1 MYHFAYG
8 SNMNIFE
15 LKKYLCDKDFK
26 IIGPGYLENYIFTYR
41 TFTTRQLSAKANIE
55 QRKNS
60 KVYGLIV
67 KINKNCSKLDK
78 KEGIHLGLYHKQRNL
93 KIKHCNNNKTYKC
106 FSYIMNT
113 DKIED
118 FGNPS
123 KKYRQ
128 RIMSGA
134 SILDL
139 PNPYIKN
146 RILKF
151 Y

>member
-41 TFTTRQLSAKANIE
+41 YFINRKLSGKANIE
-55 QRKNS
+55 KRINS

-67 KINKNCSKLDK
+67 KINKNCKRLDK

-106 FSYIMNT
+106 FSYIM
-113 DKIED
+113 DKNQIED
-118 FGNPS
+118 FSNPS

-134 SILDL
+134 SMLNL
-139 PNPYIKN
+139 PITYIKN
-146 RILKF
+146 RILKI

>member
-41 TFTTRQLSAKANIE
+41 SFINRKLSGKANIE
-55 QRKNS
+55 KRINS

-67 KINKNCSKLDK
+67 KINKNCKRLDK

-106 FSYIMNT
+106 FSYIM
-113 DKIED
+113 DKNQIED
-118 FGNPS
+118 FSNPS

-134 SILDL
+134 SMLNL
-139 PNPYIKN
+139 PITYIKN
-146 RILKF
+146 RILKI